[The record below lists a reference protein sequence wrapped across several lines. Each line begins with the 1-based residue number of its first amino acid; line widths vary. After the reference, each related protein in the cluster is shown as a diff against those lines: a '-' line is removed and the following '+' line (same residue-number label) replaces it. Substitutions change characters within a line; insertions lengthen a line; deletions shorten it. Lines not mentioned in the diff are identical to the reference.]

1 MATAPLKTSESSGTS
16 AAVLGSGDNAPADL
30 RWFVF
35 ALFFIF
41 GGITS
46 LNDVVIPK
54 LKSLFELNYFQAMLV
69 QFAFFMA
76 YFVVSIPAAAV
87 VRRFGY
93 MRTAV
98 AGLVVMTVG
107 CLLFIPASLAGLFVA
122 FLIALFVLAAGI
134 TTVQVVTNPL
144 ISLLGPARSAHS
156 RLTFAQAFNALGTTV
171 APFFGAKLILGSL
184 GTVDPSTLSGEALT
198 AYLAAE
204 TSVIVNTY
212 LAIAVAL
219 AAVAALVWS
228 RRNRLQEARVENVS
242 MMQAFTLLQRPRF
255 AFGALGIFIY
265 VGGEVAIGSLLV
277 NYLMQADTLKVAA
290 QTAGEL
296 VTFYWG
302 GAMVGRFIGAWVLR
316 QFPPSL
322 VLATAAA
329 CVGVLLITSG
339 LTVGTVSG
347 VALIAIGF
355 FNSIMFPTI
364 FSLAS
369 EGLGERA
376 AEGSGVL
383 CVAIVGGAI
392 VPLLAGLLAD
402 ALSLRMAL
410 IVPFFCYVGIAAFGL
425 YCRRHPVEA

>member
-1 MATAPLKTSESSGTS
+1 MATAPLKTRDSSGTS

-329 CVGVLLITSG
+329 CVGMLLITSG

-402 ALSLRMAL
+402 AASLRMAL
-410 IVPFFCYVGIAAFGL
+410 IVPFICYLGIAAFGL

>member
-1 MATAPLKTSESSGTS
+1 MATAPLKTRDSSGAS

-402 ALSLRMAL
+402 AASLRMAL
-410 IVPFFCYVGIAAFGL
+410 IVPFICYLGIAAFGL

>member
-1 MATAPLKTSESSGTS
+1 MATAPLKTRDSSGTS

-144 ISLLGPARSAHS
+144 ISLLGPAKSAHS

-212 LAIAVAL
+212 LAIAIAL

-228 RRNRLQEARVENVS
+228 RRNRLQEATAENVS

-402 ALSLRMAL
+402 ASSLRMAL
-410 IVPFFCYVGIAAFGL
+410 IVPFICYLGIAAFGL

>member
-1 MATAPLKTSESSGTS
+1 MATAPLKTRDSSGTS

-144 ISLLGPARSAHS
+144 ISLLGPAKSAHS

-402 ALSLRMAL
+402 ASSLRMAL
-410 IVPFFCYVGIAAFGL
+410 IVPFICYLGIAAFGL

>member
-1 MATAPLKTSESSGTS
+1 MATAPLKTSDSSGAS

-107 CLLFIPASLAGLFVA
+107 CLLFIPASLAGLFAA

-134 TTVQVVTNPL
+134 TTVPVVTNPL
-144 ISLLGPARSAHS
+144 ISLLGPAKSAHS
-156 RLTFAQAFNALGTTV
+156 RLTFAQAFNSLGTTV

-184 GTVDPSTLSGEALT
+184 GSVDASTLSGEALT

-204 TSVIVNTY
+204 TGVIVKTY
-212 LAIAVAL
+212 LVIAVAL

-228 RRNRLQEARVENVS
+228 RRNRLQEATVENVS
-242 MMQAFTLLQRPRF
+242 MLQAFTLLQRPRF

-277 NYLMQADTLKVAA
+277 NYLIQADTLNIAA
-290 QTAGEL
+290 QKAGEL

-322 VLATAAA
+322 VLAAAA
-329 CVGVLLITSG
+329 TCVGALLITSG
-339 LTVGTVSG
+339 VTAGTVSG

-392 VPLLAGLLAD
+392 VPLLTGLLAD
-402 ALSLRMAL
+402 VSSLRMAL
-410 IVPFFCYVGIAAFGL
+410 VVPFICYLGIAAFGL

>member
-1 MATAPLKTSESSGTS
+1 MATAPLKTRDSSGTS
-16 AAVLGSGDNAPADL
+16 AAVLGSGDTAPADL

-322 VLATAAA
+322 VLAAAA
-329 CVGVLLITSG
+329 TCVGVLLITSG

-402 ALSLRMAL
+402 ASSLRMAL
-410 IVPFFCYVGIAAFGL
+410 IVPFICYAGIAAFGL
-425 YCRRHPVEA
+425 YCRRNPVEA

>member
-1 MATAPLKTSESSGTS
+1 MATAPLKTRDSSGTS

-228 RRNRLQEARVENVS
+228 RRNRLQEATAENVS

-402 ALSLRMAL
+402 ASSLRMAL
-410 IVPFFCYVGIAAFGL
+410 IVPFICYLGIAAFGL

>member
-1 MATAPLKTSESSGTS
+1 MATAPLTTRESSNAS

-204 TSVIVNTY
+204 TGVIVKTY
-212 LAIAVAL
+212 LVIAVAL

-228 RRNRLQEARVENVS
+228 RRNRLQEARVDNVS
-242 MMQAFTLLQRPRF
+242 MLQAFTLLQRPRF
-255 AFGALGIFIY
+255 AFGAVGIFIY

-277 NYLMQADTLKVAA
+277 NYLIQPDTLNIAA
-290 QTAGEL
+290 QKAGEM

-322 VLATAAA
+322 VLAAAA
-329 CVGVLLITSG
+329 TCVGALLITSG
-339 LTVGTVSG
+339 TTVGTLSAI
-347 VALIAIGF
+347 ALITIGF
-355 FNSIMFPTI
+355 FNSIMFRTI

-402 ALSLRMAL
+402 AANLRMAL
-410 IVPFFCYVGIAAFGL
+410 IVPFICYAGIAAFGI
-425 YCRRHPVEA
+425 YCRRNPIEA

>member
-1 MATAPLKTSESSGTS
+1 MATAPLKTRESSNAS

-69 QFAFFMA
+69 QFAFFTA

-144 ISLLGPARSAHS
+144 ISLLGPAKSAHS

-198 AYLAAE
+198 AYLATE
-204 TSVIVNTY
+204 TGVIVKTY
-212 LAIAVAL
+212 LVIAVAL

-228 RRNRLQEARVENVS
+228 RRNRLQEATVENVS

-277 NYLMQADTLKVAA
+277 NYLIQADTLNIVA
-290 QTAGEL
+290 QKAGEL

-322 VLATAAA
+322 VLAAAAA

-392 VPLLAGLLAD
+392 VPLMAGLLAD
-402 ALSLRMAL
+402 ASSLRMAL
-410 IVPFFCYVGIAAFGL
+410 IVPFICYAGIAAFGL
-425 YCRRHPVEA
+425 YCRRNPVEA

>member
-1 MATAPLKTSESSGTS
+1 M
-16 AAVLGSGDNAPADL
+16 
-30 RWFVF
+30 
-35 ALFFIF
+35 
-41 GGITS
+41 
-46 LNDVVIPK
+46 VIPK

-228 RRNRLQEARVENVS
+228 RRNRLQEATAENVS

-402 ALSLRMAL
+402 ASSLRMAL
-410 IVPFFCYVGIAAFGL
+410 IVPFICYLGIAAFGL